1 MATVDAD
8 TISQA
13 VAAVHALYH
22 APGNSAKKEA
32 SQWLEGFQAKIVDDF
47 QDLDA
52 AHRASLRDSLLSLSM
67 KHRASSKVI
76 RTQLCLSVAGMA
88 LRMLE
93 WDNPVAHMTNVFG
106 GSTEDAAY
114 LLEFLTVL
122 PEEVNDNRNSTLT
135 VGNMITMA
143 TSLGTTEMQ

>member
-1 MATVDAD
+1 
-8 TISQA
+8 
-13 VAAVHALYH
+13 
-22 APGNSAKKEA
+22 
-32 SQWLEGFQAKIVDDF
+32 
-47 QDLDA
+47 
-52 AHRASLRDSLLSLSM
+52 M

-76 RTQLCLSVAGMA
+76 RTQLCLSLAGVA

-106 GSTEDAAY
+106 GSTDDAAY

-135 VGNMITMA
+135 VGNMMTMA
-143 TSLGTTEMQ
+143 TSLSTPLRK